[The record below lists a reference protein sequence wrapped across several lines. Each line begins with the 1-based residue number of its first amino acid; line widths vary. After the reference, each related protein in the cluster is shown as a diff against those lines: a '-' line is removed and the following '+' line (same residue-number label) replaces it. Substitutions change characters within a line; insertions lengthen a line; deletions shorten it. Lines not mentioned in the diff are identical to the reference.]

1 MSLNKK
7 SQLAENAKVLSR
19 ELRKNST
26 LAEKNLWAVLR
37 DKNIENKKFYRQHPI
52 FYDLNGKETFFIV
65 DFYCH
70 QAKLVIEID
79 GKYHDYILKEDKSR
93 TEMLNLLGLKVIRFS
108 SNEEIYTNIDLVKE
122 KIKNEII

>member
-7 SQLAENAKVLSR
+7 SQLAENAKVLSS

-26 LAEKNLWAVLR
+26 LAEKNLWVVLR

-52 FYDLNGKETFFIV
+52 FYDLNGRETFFIV

-79 GKYHDYILKEDKSR
+79 GKYHDYRLKEDKNR
-93 TEMLNLLGLKVIRFS
+93 MEMLNLLGLKVIRFS
-108 SNEEIYTNIDLVKE
+108 NEEICTNIDLVKE
-122 KIKNEII
+122 RIKNEII